1 MAIFTHTP
9 TPEEKARK
17 LEGEAQ
23 TVMQRIGVLRAQ
35 ISQLQNEEKQVLGEY
50 DAAKQRVEA
59 LQHRREEVED
69 MKHQAELLEADI
81 KARQEKQVSLQE
93 SLEQLKEEK
102 RTLVAKIAM
111 LRSQVSNEEKEVD
124 TDKAELARLQKIIDE
139 NAERKQ
145 KIVQDLEFSKNS
157 KSELAALEEQY
168 KQIAE
173 GIPLLRKQYEQ
184 TQKLVEGMRENT
196 DPIAQGILEI
206 WGRLP
211 ADVLDKRLI
220 IPPRTPSQQGQ

>member
-1 MAIFTHTP
+1 MAIFSHTP

-23 TVMQRIGVLRAQ
+23 TAIQRIGALRAQ
-35 ISQLQNEEKQVLGEY
+35 ISQLQNEEKQVMGEY
-50 DAAKQRVEA
+50 DAAKERVEA
-59 LQHRREEVED
+59 LRHRREEVDD

-81 KARQEKQVSLQE
+81 KARQEKQANLQE
-93 SLEQLKEEK
+93 SIDQLREEK

-124 TDKAELARLQKIIDE
+124 ADKAELARLQKIIDE

-145 KIVQDLEFSKNS
+145 KILQDLEFSKNS
-157 KSELAALEEQY
+157 ESELAALEEQY

-184 TQKLVEGMRENT
+184 TQKLVEGMRNNT
-196 DPIAQGILEI
+196 EPIAQGILEI

>member
-1 MAIFTHTP
+1 MADLTHIP

-23 TVMQRIGVLRAQ
+23 TAMQRIGALRAQ
-35 ISQLQNEEKQVLGEY
+35 LSQLQNEEKQVLVEY
-50 DAAKQRVEA
+50 NATKERVEA

-81 KARQEKQVSLQE
+81 KARQEKQVNLQE
-93 SLEQLKEEK
+93 SLEQLREEK
-102 RTLVAKIAM
+102 RTLVAKIATF
-111 LRSQVSNEEKEVD
+111 RSQVSNEEKEVEA
-124 TDKAELARLQKIIDE
+124 DKAELARLQKIIDE

-145 KIVQDLEFSKNS
+145 KILQDLEFSKKS
-157 KSELAALEEQY
+157 ESELAALEEQY

-173 GIPLLRKQYEQ
+173 NIPLLRKQYEQ
-184 TQKLVEGMRENT
+184 TQKLVEGMKNNT
-196 DPIAQGILEI
+196 EPIAQGILEI
-206 WGRLP
+206 WGKLP

-220 IPPRTPSQQGQ
+220 IPPRTPSQQGK